1 MNPMQNSYE
10 NENHVKIY
18 NLYSVA
24 IMNNYL
30 CKKKN
35 SFIYLETN
43 ILQKNNSNW
52 VRGWIFG
59 QTWDFIYLHYT
70 LMTTDVTDSSVSN
83 SLDHFFY
90 T

>member
-30 CKKKN
+30 CKKK
-35 SFIYLETN
+35 
-43 ILQKNNSNW
+43 K
-52 VRGWIFG
+52 
-59 QTWDFIYLHYT
+59 
-70 LMTTDVTDSSVSN
+70 
-83 SLDHFFY
+83 
-90 T
+90 